1 MINNFDELLNAAI
14 ERGPKKI
21 AVACAE
27 DIEILKAIKDA
38 NDKKI
43 VEPILIGNLE
53 KIKEISKSIEFDI
66 SNFETYDFETM
77 EESAEKA
84 VRLVSEG
91 NADMVMKGLID
102 TAKILKAVL
111 NKEYGLRTG
120 NVLSHVAVFDVKSY
134 HKLLFITDA
143 AMNIAP
149 NLKQKKQII
158 ENSLQVVKAV
168 DIATPKVAVI
178 CAKEKVNEKMICTV
192 DAGKLVEMN
201 ESGEIKN
208 CIVGGPFALDN
219 AVSKEAAIVKGID
232 HPVAGDADVLLC
244 PNIES
249 GNVLY
254 KALNFLCD
262 AKSAGI
268 IVGASAPIVL
278 VSRADSKDA
287 KLNSIALGTLMAAN
301 K

>member
-1 MINNFDELLNAAI
+1 
-14 ERGPKKI
+14 
-21 AVACAE
+21 
-27 DIEILKAIKDA
+27 
-38 NDKKI
+38 
-43 VEPILIGNLE
+43 
-53 KIKEISKSIEFDI
+53 
-66 SNFETYDFETM
+66 M

-149 NLKQKKQII
+149 DLKQKKQII
-158 ENSLQVVKAV
+158 ENSLEVVKAV
-168 DIATPKVAVI
+168 DIATPKVAII

>member
-1 MINNFDELLNAAI
+1 MINNFDKLLEVAI
-14 ERGPKKI
+14 ERGPKKV

-27 DIEILKAIKDA
+27 DMEILKAIKYA
-38 NDKKI
+38 SDKKI
-43 VEPILIGNLE
+43 INPILIGDLD
-53 KIKEISKSIEFDI
+53 KIKEMSESISFDI
-66 SNFETYDFETM
+66 SSFEIHDLKTM

-84 VRLVSEG
+84 VRLVSS
-91 NADMVMKGLID
+91 NKADMVMKGLID
-102 TAKILKAVL
+102 TSKILKAVL

-120 NVLSHVAVFDVKSY
+120 NVLSHVAVFDVKAY

-149 NLKQKKQII
+149 SLDQKKQII
-158 ENSLQVVKAV
+158 ENSLEVVKAI
-168 DIATPKVAVI
+168 DIDEPKVGVI
-178 CAKEKVNEKMICTV
+178 CAKEKVNEKMPCTV
-192 DAGKLVEMN
+192 EAAKLVEMN
-201 ESGEIKN
+201 INKDIKD

-219 AVSKEAAIVKGID
+219 AVSKEAAKIKGID

-244 PNIES
+244 PDIEA

-268 IVGASAPIVL
+268 IVGASAPIIL
-278 VSRADSKDA
+278 TSRADSEEA

>member
-1 MINNFDELLNAAI
+1 MISNFDELLIAAI

-27 DIEILKAIKDA
+27 DVEILKAIKYA
-38 NDKKI
+38 SEKKI

-53 KIKEISKSIEFDI
+53 KIKEISKNIEFDI
-66 SNFETYDFETM
+66 SNIETYNYETM

-91 NADMVMKGLID
+91 NADMVMKGLLD
-102 TAKILKAVL
+102 TAKILRAVL

-120 NVLSHVAVFDVKSY
+120 NVLSHVAVFDVKAY

-149 NLKQKKQII
+149 DVNQKKQII
-158 ENSLQVVKAV
+158 ENSLEVVRAV
-168 DIATPKVAVI
+168 DVSEPKVAII
-178 CAKEKVNEKMICTV
+178 CAKEKVNEKMPCTV

-201 ESGEIKN
+201 ENGEIKD

-244 PNIES
+244 PNIET

-278 VSRADSKDA
+278 VSRADSKEA

>member
-1 MINNFDELLNAAI
+1 MINNFDKLLEVAI
-14 ERGPKKI
+14 ERGPKKV

-27 DIEILKAIKDA
+27 DMEILKAIKYA
-38 NDKKI
+38 SDKKI
-43 VEPILIGNLE
+43 INPILIGDLD
-53 KIKEISKSIEFDI
+53 KIKEMSESISFDI
-66 SNFETYDFETM
+66 SSFETHDLKTM

-84 VRLVSEG
+84 VRLVSS
-91 NADMVMKGLID
+91 NKADMVMKGLID
-102 TAKILKAVL
+102 TSKILKAVL

-120 NVLSHVAVFDVKSY
+120 NVLSHVAVFDVKAY

-149 NLKQKKQII
+149 SLDQKKQII
-158 ENSLQVVKAV
+158 ENSLEVVKAI
-168 DIATPKVAVI
+168 DIDEPKVGVI
-178 CAKEKVNEKMICTV
+178 CAKEKVNEKMPCTV
-192 DAGKLVEMN
+192 EAAKLVEMN
-201 ESGEIKN
+201 INKDIKD

-219 AVSKEAAIVKGID
+219 AVSKEAAKIKGID

-244 PNIES
+244 PDIEA

-268 IVGASAPIVL
+268 IVGASAPIIL
-278 VSRADSKDA
+278 TSRADSEEA

>member
-1 MINNFDELLNAAI
+1 MINNFDELLTAAI

-53 KIKEISKSIEFDI
+53 KIKEISKSIGLDI

-149 NLKQKKQII
+149 DLKQKKQII
-158 ENSLQVVKAV
+158 ENSLEVVKAV
-168 DIATPKVAVI
+168 DIATPKVAII

>member
-1 MINNFDELLNAAI
+1 MIKNFDDLLNVAI
-14 ERGPKKI
+14 QRGPKKI

-27 DIEILKAIKDA
+27 DVEILKAIKHASDE
-38 NDKKI
+38 KI
-43 VEPILIGNLE
+43 VVPILIGNME
-53 KIKEISKSIEFDI
+53 KITEISNNIDFDI
-66 SNFETYDFETM
+66 SDFETYDFSTM

-102 TAKILKAVL
+102 TAKILKAAL

-120 NVLSHVAVFDVKSY
+120 NVLSHVAVFDVKKY
-134 HKLLFITDA
+134 HKLLFVTDA

-149 NLKQKKQII
+149 TLMQKKQII
-158 ENSLQVVKAV
+158 ENSLEVVRAI
-168 DIATPKVAVI
+168 DIDEPKVAVV
-178 CAKEKVNEKMICTV
+178 CAKEKVNEKMLCTV
-192 DAGKLVEMN
+192 EAAKLAEMN
-201 ESGEIKN
+201 ENGEIMG

-232 HPVAGDADVLLC
+232 HPVAGDADIILC

-254 KALNFLCD
+254 KALNFLSD

>member
-1 MINNFDELLNAAI
+1 MINNFDKLLEVAI
-14 ERGPKKI
+14 ERGPKKV

-27 DIEILKAIKDA
+27 DMEILKAIKYA
-38 NDKKI
+38 SDKKI
-43 VEPILIGNLE
+43 INPILIGDLN
-53 KIKEISKSIEFDI
+53 KIKEMSESISFDI
-66 SNFETYDFETM
+66 SSFETHDLKTM

-84 VRLVSEG
+84 VRLVSSKK
-91 NADMVMKGLID
+91 ADMVMKGLID
-102 TAKILKAVL
+102 TSKILKAVL

-120 NVLSHVAVFDVKSY
+120 NVLSHVAVFDVKAY

-149 NLKQKKQII
+149 SLEQKKQII
-158 ENSLQVVKAV
+158 ENSLEVVKAV
-168 DIATPKVAVI
+168 DIDKPKVGVI
-178 CAKEKVNEKMICTV
+178 CAKEKVNEKMPCTV
-192 DAGKLVEMN
+192 EAGKLVEMN
-201 ESGEIKN
+201 LNNDIKD

-219 AVSKEAAIVKGID
+219 AVSKEAAKIKGID

-244 PNIES
+244 PDIEA

-268 IVGASAPIVL
+268 IVGASAPIIL
-278 VSRADSKDA
+278 TSRADSEEA
-287 KLNSIALGTLMAAN
+287 KLNSIALGTLMAA
-301 K
+301 KK

>member
-53 KIKEISKSIEFDI
+53 KIKEISKNIGLDI
-66 SNFETYDFETM
+66 SNFETYNFETM

-91 NADMVMKGLID
+91 SADMVMKGLID

-134 HKLLFITDA
+134 HKLLFVTDA

-149 NLKQKKQII
+149 DLEQKKQII

-168 DIATPKVAVI
+168 DIDTPKVAVI

-232 HPVAGDADVLLC
+232 HPVAGDTDVLLC